1 MARQPSKNRI
11 DRKRYDQVMFSRV
24 CPGCGDY
31 VIIDVPRRSKPDVL
45 SRDSKYLGTY
55 HTCGGNGTKCWHM
68 SYLSGD
74 KPLYETFGPEAT
86 NPRPKQ

>member
-1 MARQPSKNRI
+1 MPAKSKNRI
-11 DRKRYDQVMFSRV
+11 DRARYDHVMFYRT

-31 VIIDVPRRSKPDVL
+31 VIIDVVKRSKSDAL
-45 SRDSKYLGTY
+45 SRDSKYLGTF

-68 SYLSGD
+68 TSLSGD

-86 NPRPKQ
+86 NSRPK